1 MTFLLQKTLFG
12 FLVMIYEKVSDVK
25 KSSYGKF
32 GLARPRFHVTS
43 HLKGLRKTFQ
53 TKYKYVKK
61 HDSAI
66 TYIFF

>member
-1 MTFLLQKTLFG
+1 
-12 FLVMIYEKVSDVK
+12 MIYEKVSDVK
-25 KSSYGKF
+25 KFSFGKF